1 MAIVFHPL
9 MRTTSTKLYVYEIGT
24 TTDKTVYS
32 DVLETTAHAQPVLSA
47 SNGVFPAIYGSGAMR
62 LQYKDS
68 DDVLIEN
75 GDYDDVQYTAT
86 DGAFSDYA
94 AGTTYAVGDV
104 RTYSS
109 EFYISIQGSNT
120 GNTPSSTPTYW
131 SKLKI
136 FQEFNTNETYSSGD
150 VIVGSDNALYA
161 SQVGSNT
168 GNDPTSDTG
177 TNWRRTDER
186 RWKEVAA
193 SYTVKAF
200 EMIIPDNSAG
210 AATVTLPASPVEG
223 DWIEIRQKYTAP
235 ASTYTITVAANGN
248 NIVGDPSNL
257 TISIDDKAIR
267 LIFIDDATGWRVDL
281 LGETGEL

>member
-9 MRTTSTKLYVYEIGT
+9 MRTTTTKLYVYEPGT

-32 DVLETTAHAQPVLSA
+32 DSAMTVAHSQPITSA
-47 SNGVFPAIYGSGAMR
+47 SNGVFAAIYGSGTMR

-75 GDYDDVQYTAT
+75 GDFDDVAYTVT

-94 AGTTYAVGDV
+94 AGTTYALGDV

-136 FQEFNTNETYSSGD
+136 FQEFNTNETYGAGD
-150 VIVGSDNALYA
+150 VAVGSDNALYA
-161 SQVGSNT
+161 SQAGSNT

-177 TNWRRTDER
+177 ANWRRTDER

-200 EMIIPDNSAG
+200 EMVIPDNSAG

-223 DWIEIRQKYTAP
+223 DWVEIRQKYSAP
-235 ASTYTITVAANGN
+235 ASTYSITVARNGN
-248 NIVGDPSNL
+248 PIVGAASDL
-257 TISIDDKAIR
+257 TIATNDKAIR
-267 LIFIDDATGWRVDL
+267 LIYIDDATGWRVDL
-281 LGETGEL
+281 LGETGEA